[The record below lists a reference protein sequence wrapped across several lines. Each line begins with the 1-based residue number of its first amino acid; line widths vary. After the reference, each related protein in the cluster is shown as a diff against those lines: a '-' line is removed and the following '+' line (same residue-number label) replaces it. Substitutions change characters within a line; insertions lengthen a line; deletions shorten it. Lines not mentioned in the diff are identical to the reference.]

1 MNYGKKRILSDRPFM
16 QSGRCW
22 RQAGA
27 SLLEV
32 LIAVLISGVVF
43 SAACQ
48 TLARFGERFRF
59 QHYMTGLQQESRI
72 ALDVLG
78 GELRLAGTGSAPG
91 QPAFLK
97 IDSSEIWFRANLSGL
112 QTAVKET
119 ALPGQSDLNVEDGS
133 GWPEGKEVIL
143 CSIEGCTANGL
154 ARNGRSGSLTLT
166 VPLSTV
172 LPAGSTVFVSN
183 RVHYYMG
190 RDAVGKPRVMR
201 DIDGGASTL
210 MAGIGDFRLD
220 YFTRTGVPTTD
231 PALVAR
237 VRVSARLQGGGGKIV
252 QEVGIRL

>member
-1 MNYGKKRILSDRPFM
+1 MNHGKKRILSDRTCM
-16 QSGRCW
+16 QPGRCW

-32 LIAVLISGVVF
+32 LIAILISGVVF

-48 TLARFGERFRF
+48 TLVRFGERFRF
-59 QHYMTGLQQESRI
+59 QHYITGLRQESRI

-97 IDSSEIWFRANLSGL
+97 IDPSEIWFRANLSGL
-112 QTAVKET
+112 QTVVKET
-119 ALPGQSDLNVEDGS
+119 AQPGQSDLNVEDGA
-133 GWPEGKEVIL
+133 GWPQGKEVIL

-154 ARNGRSGSLTLT
+154 ARNGRSGSLTLAM
-166 VPLSTV
+166 PLSMV

-183 RVHYYMG
+183 RVHYYVG
-190 RDAVGKPRVMR
+190 RDDAGKPRVMR

-220 YFTRTGVPTTD
+220 YFTKTGVPTTD

-237 VRVSARLQGGGGKIV
+237 VRISARLEGAGGKIV